1 MVFDSPVLLVRVM
14 RRHTNN
20 FLFLS
25 RFEHSCYFPSPI
37 GLKCKNV
44 GFINKCIPDGDET
57 ALKNTLNDHKD
68 DNELNDMLVP
78 FETDA
83 QGIVD
88 ETAAMIRSSVD
99 NGIELSESVMGNC
112 ASSVSGQSAAN
123 VQSCFGGSVDAAG
136 DDLDTNQSSSE

>member
-1 MVFDSPVLLVRVM
+1 M
-14 RRHTNN
+14 
-20 FLFLS
+20 
-25 RFEHSCYFPSPI
+25 
-37 GLKCKNV
+37 
-44 GFINKCIPDGDET
+44 
-57 ALKNTLNDHKD
+57 NDHKD

-112 ASSVSGQSAAN
+112 ASSVSGQSASN

-136 DDLDTNQSSSE
+136 DDLDTNQSSSD